1 MATIQQKLLKMGLKS
16 LIFGKF
22 DEEIQIKPF

>member
-1 MATIQQKLLKMGLKS
+1 MATIQQKGPKTPKS

-22 DEEIQIKPF
+22 DEGIQIKPF